1 MSTYNITLSNGVI
14 LEDIPDNVMLQMLQ
28 KLPVITVERWEN
40 GETLYSK
47 PAEPAV
53 KPAKVGGITI
63 ARDWMVAQ
71 TFIKPDGDTESYIT
85 ENQTKGDACS
95 WLRLAHDTEGLEE
108 YNRDMGELLSTVVIF
123 EKIDGCYVQRGR
135 VDL

>member
-47 PAEPAV
+47 PAEPTV

-63 ARDWMVAQ
+63 ARDWMVVLA
-71 TFIKPDGDTESYIT
+71 FIEPTGHVESYVMENKT
-85 ENQTKGDACS
+85 ERDAE
-95 WLRLAHDTEGLEE
+95 WYLDLPNDPERLAKYNHE
-108 YNRDMGELLSTVVIF
+108 YGGLLSTVVTF
-123 EKIDGCYVQRGR
+123 EKTRGGYIQRGR